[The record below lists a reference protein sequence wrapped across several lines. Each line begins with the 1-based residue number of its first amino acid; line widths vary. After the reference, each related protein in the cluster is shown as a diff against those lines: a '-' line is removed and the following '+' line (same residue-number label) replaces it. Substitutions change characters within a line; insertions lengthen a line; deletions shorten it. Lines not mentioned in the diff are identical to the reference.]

1 MVTTNND
8 ELAEKIK
15 LLRSHGMTSLT
26 YDRHKGHISGYD
38 VLMLGY
44 NYRMD
49 EVRAAI
55 GIVQLG
61 KLEENNQKRREV
73 YKWYVDALTN
83 NANIIIPFTDRS
95 LEQVTPHIMPIII
108 KNNYQKIKKRL
119 TNTGVQTSKH
129 YDLISTFTLYKGN
142 KFKSKI
148 KYINNILTLPMYPEL
163 SKEDVEYIADVLDK
177 KGKGK
182 QYLKLLGQK

>member
-1 MVTTNND
+1 
-8 ELAEKIK
+8 
-15 LLRSHGMTSLT
+15 
-26 YDRHKGHISGYD
+26 
-38 VLMLGY
+38 
-44 NYRMD
+44 
-49 EVRAAI
+49 
-55 GIVQLG
+55 
-61 KLEENNQKRREV
+61 
-73 YKWYVDALTN
+73 
-83 NANIIIPFTDRS
+83 
-95 LEQVTPHIMPIII
+95 MPIII